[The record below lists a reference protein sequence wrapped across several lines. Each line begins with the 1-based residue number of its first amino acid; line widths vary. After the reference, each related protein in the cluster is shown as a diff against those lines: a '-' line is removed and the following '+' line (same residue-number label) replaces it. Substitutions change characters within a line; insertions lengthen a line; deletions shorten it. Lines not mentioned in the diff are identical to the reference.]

1 MAISFAVSSWSG
13 WTSLATGM
21 PQTQT
26 SAVTDSAPL
35 GVLGSENPGIE
46 SPILISQSPDVSIIP
61 PLLRRRLNP
70 MGRACVSEMLRHLRE
85 GDNPAV
91 VYCSRHGDIE
101 RTLSV
106 LKEQASGEPLS
117 PMNFSLA
124 VHNAIAGVISIHQLI
139 SANISSIAAGEE
151 PLVPVL
157 LEAAG
162 LLSDDCP
169 AVLCVFC
176 DVPLP
181 EIYRSPQEQVP
192 APYATCFRITRDQG
206 LALELQLLDEADTG
220 AKVQTAPLTFVEF
233 LSSTRDTFSTLH
245 NGGQWAVRKTNHIAG
260 QS

>member
-1 MAISFAVSSWSG
+1 MAISFAISSWSG
-13 WTSLATGM
+13 WTSLATGE
-21 PQTQT
+21 PHTHA
-26 SAVTDSAPL
+26 SAVADIHCHDSTAT
-35 GVLGSENPGIE
+35 E
-46 SPILISQSPDVSIIP
+46 SPILVSQSPDVSLIP
-61 PLLRRRLNP
+61 ALLRRRLNP
-70 MGRACVSEMLRHLRE
+70 MGRACVSEMLRHLQE

-106 LKEQASGEPLS
+106 LMEQARGEPLS

-124 VHNAIAGVISIHQLI
+124 VHNAITGVISIHQQI

-151 PLVPVL
+151 CLVPVL

-181 EIYRSPQEQVP
+181 EIYRDPRQQTP
-192 APYATCFRITRDQG
+192 APYAACIEITRDKG
-206 LALELQLLDEADTG
+206 LAINLELRADSATEGTVQAEPLD
-220 AKVQTAPLTFVEF
+220 FVDF
-233 LSSTRDTFSTLH
+233 LSSPRETFFTLH
-245 NGGQWAVRKTNHIAG
+245 NGGHWAVRKLNQPAG
-260 QS
+260 LA